1 MKYPVENLINAIN
14 SDLTSSEA
22 AKKFNVPERTIRAHR
37 QLPLQRIGAGRSR
50 YLNDKQENYL
60 VSLFQILPEYGFEIT
75 TDVALKI
82 SSDYMD
88 SLGLKVQPGGKWLR
102 QFVKRNRVKIKWKK
116 QEKLERIRAEKFT
129 EETRRG
135 WFSLLKSTL
144 EKLNLMDKPNQIFNA
159 DETGFSDKTTS
170 KNLWTLLVLFLEFL

>member
-1 MKYPVENLINAIN
+1 
-14 SDLTSSEA
+14 
-22 AKKFNVPERTIRAHR
+22 
-37 QLPLQRIGAGRSR
+37 
-50 YLNDKQENYL
+50 
-60 VSLFQILPEYGFEIT
+60 
-75 TDVALKI
+75 
-82 SSDYMD
+82 MD

-116 QEKLERIRAEKFT
+116 QKKLERIRAEKFT

>member
-1 MKYPVENLINAIN
+1 M
-14 SDLTSSEA
+14 
-22 AKKFNVPERTIRAHR
+22 
-37 QLPLQRIGAGRSR
+37 
-50 YLNDKQENYL
+50 
-60 VSLFQILPEYGFEIT
+60 
-75 TDVALKI
+75 ALKI

-159 DETGFSDKTTS
+159 HYGVTDSVNIDIPMLHLFGMLKI
-170 KNLWTLLVLFLEFL
+170 NLMLIFDPK